1 MADALTSITELLVGV
16 ACLGLGWAFW
26 RRGGPARW
34 VAAALVIAGLAAAAN
49 AIVSLAQ

>member
-16 ACLGLGWAFW
+16 TCLGLGWAFW
-26 RRGGPARW
+26 RRGGSARW
-34 VAAALVIAGLAAAAN
+34 VATLLVIAGAAAAAN